1 MAKLLKNESCF
12 AGTLGLWLSNQL
24 SEDQKKE
31 LETMF
36 QLDYGGLVA
45 ACNRYLKRTA
55 KAIRKGYMSLDGFT
69 IEDAKK
75 FSVLIDSPRLDAKLQ
90 SELSHLMY
98 GADERAK
105 YLSYG

>member
-1 MAKLLKNESCF
+1 MAKLLKNEACF
-12 AGTLGLWLSNQL
+12 AGTLGLWLSDQI

-45 ACNRYLKRTA
+45 ACNRYIQRTI
-55 KAIRKGYMSLDGFT
+55 KAIRKGYMSMDDFT
-69 IEDAKK
+69 IEDAEK
-75 FSVLIDSPRLDAKLQ
+75 FRVLIDSPKLDGNLQ

-98 GADERAK
+98 DADERAK
-105 YLSYG
+105 YLR